1 MNRQK
6 NAFNLS
12 LYLKEKRDVIN
23 AFLEKIL
30 VQCNMGKELTQ
41 AMNHSVMAGGKRLR
55 PVLAMAAAEAC
66 GKDPAYALPGA
77 CAIEMIHTYSLIH
90 DDLPAMDDD
99 DLRRGKPTCH
109 KQFSEATAILAGDGL
124 LTHSFW
130 ILSRPELFFETFP
143 EKKIL
148 LDIIAI
154 ISDAAGVNGMVEG
167 QMMDMQSELMPDN
180 CHKADPVSTG
190 THPAKRHKTDETT
203 YDLLH
208 VNSLE
213 YLKKMHLMKTGKM
226 IMASVAAGAVSI
238 GAGKRELDALM
249 IYAEKTGL
257 AFQVTDD
264 ILNIEGDPEIMGKA
278 KGSDAANHKLTFP
291 GLIGLEESKK
301 YAQKLVNDAV
311 NALEIF
317 KENGLPLK
325 AIAQYILKRQK

>member
-1 MNRQK
+1 MMNRKK
-6 NAFNLS
+6 NEFDLS
-12 LYLKEKRDVIN
+12 QYLKERRDIIN
-23 AFLEKIL
+23 EFLTKIL
-30 VQCNMGKELTQ
+30 VQCNMEKELTK
-41 AMNHSVMAGGKRLR
+41 AMKHSVMAGGKRLR
-55 PVLAMAAAEAC
+55 PVLSMAAAEAC
-66 GKDPAYALPGA
+66 SGDPAYALPGA

-90 DDLPAMDDD
+90 DDLPAMDND

-124 LTHSFW
+124 LTHGFL

-143 EKKIL
+143 EKKVL

-167 QMMDMQSELMPDN
+167 QMMDMQSELLPDKN
-180 CHKADPVSTG
+180 
-190 THPAKRHKTDETT
+190 
-203 YDLLH
+203 
-208 VNSLE
+208 LE
-213 YLKKMHLMKTGKM
+213 YLKTMHLMKTGKM

-238 GAGKRELDALM
+238 GAGEKELDALM
-249 IYAEKTGL
+249 TYAEKTGL

-278 KGSDAANHKLTFP
+278 KGSDAVNHKLTFP

-301 YAQKLVNDAV
+301 YAKKLVNDAV
-311 NALEIF
+311 KALEIF
-317 KENGLPLK
+317 KKDGIPLK

>member
-1 MNRQK
+1 MMNRKK
-6 NAFNLS
+6 NEFDLS
-12 LYLKEKRDVIN
+12 PYLKKRRDVIN
-23 AFLEKIL
+23 EFLTKIL
-30 VQCNMGKELTQ
+30 VQCNMEKELTQ
-41 AMNHSVMAGGKRLR
+41 AMRHSVMAGGKRLR
-55 PVLAMAAAEAC
+55 PVLSMAAAEAC
-66 GKDPAYALPGA
+66 GGNPAYALPGA

-124 LTHSFW
+124 LTHGFRV
-130 ILSRPELFFETFP
+130 LSRPELFFETFP
-143 EKKIL
+143 EKEVL

-167 QMMDMQSELMPDN
+167 QMMDMQSELMPD
-180 CHKADPVSTG
+180 KG
-190 THPAKRHKTDETT
+190 
-203 YDLLH
+203 
-208 VNSLE
+208 LE
-213 YLKKMHLMKTGKM
+213 YLETMHLMKTGKM
-226 IMASVAAGAVSI
+226 IMASVAAGAVSV
-238 GAGKRELDALM
+238 GAGKKELDALM
-249 IYAEKTGL
+249 IYGEKTGL

-278 KGSDAANHKLTFP
+278 KGSDAVNHKLTFP

-317 KENGLPLK
+317 KKDGIPLK